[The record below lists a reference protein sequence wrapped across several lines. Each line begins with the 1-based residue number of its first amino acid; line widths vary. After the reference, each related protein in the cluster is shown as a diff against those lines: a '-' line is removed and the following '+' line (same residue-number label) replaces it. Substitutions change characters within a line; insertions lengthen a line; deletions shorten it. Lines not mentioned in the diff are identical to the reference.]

1 MFCFPFGVRSLEL
14 EKGEFL
20 LGNVMNAVVS
30 QVMLLLRER
39 TLQLICDI
47 PEEIKTL
54 AVYGD
59 QLRIQQV
66 LADFLLNIVRYA
78 PSPDGWVEI
87 HVHPRIKQI
96 SDGLTLLHA
105 EFRYCGVI
113 MLFSLFLF
121 AGKCLQMISNTS
133 TKCLQEPQ
141 PCLNLNM
148 TSIIEFFGLGRLMS

>member
-1 MFCFPFGVRSLEL
+1 MEL

-20 LGNVMNAVVS
+20 LGNVINAVVS

-39 TLQLICDI
+39 NLQLIRDI

-66 LADFLLNIVRYA
+66 LADFLLNMVRYA

-87 HVHPRIKQI
+87 HVLPRIKQI

-105 EFRYCGVI
+105 EFRYCD
-113 MLFSLFLF
+113 
-121 AGKCLQMISNTS
+121 MILKSFHYFF
-133 TKCLQEPQ
+133 PQ
-141 PCLNLNM
+141 KSVTNDNHDRP
-148 TSIIEFFGLGRLMS
+148 

>member
-1 MFCFPFGVRSLEL
+1 
-14 EKGEFL
+14 
-20 LGNVMNAVVS
+20 
-30 QVMLLLRER
+30 MLLLRER
-39 TLQLICDI
+39 TLQLIRDI

-105 EFRYCGVI
+105 EFRYCGVF
-113 MLFSLFLF
+113 MLLFSLFLF
-121 AGKCLQMISNTS
+121 SSKCLHMISNTS

-141 PCLNLNM
+141 PNLNM
-148 TSIIEFFGLGRLMS
+148 TSIIEFFDLGRLISYNLSFPFELTNNLTSNLWVTEKKKNPYAF

>member
-1 MFCFPFGVRSLEL
+1 M
-14 EKGEFL
+14 
-20 LGNVMNAVVS
+20 LGNVINAVVS

-39 TLQLICDI
+39 NLQLIRDI

-66 LADFLLNIVRYA
+66 LSDFLLNIVRYA

-87 HVHPRIKQI
+87 HVRPRIKQI

-105 EFRYCGVI
+105 EFRYCGKIFQV
-113 MLFSLFLF
+113 FF
-121 AGKCLQMISNTS
+121 
-133 TKCLQEPQ
+133 
-141 PCLNLNM
+141 
-148 TSIIEFFGLGRLMS
+148 IIIVFK